1 MLDNWLYYRYNTKR
15 WSSTYNVENRHMI
28 KSFKDKD
35 TEALY
40 QRPIHPGEILI
51 DELAEIGLRPVE
63 LAQRLGVP
71 DNRIYQILHGRRSIT
86 ADTAL
91 RLGKFFNTGPEF
103 WLNLQQAYELDV
115 ARQEIGAN
123 LDKITPYQTAPNS

>member
-1 MLDNWLYYRYNTKR
+1 MSDWR
-15 WSSTYNVENRHMI
+15 
-28 KSFKDKD
+28 D
-35 TEALY
+35 
-40 QRPIHPGEILI
+40 PIHPGEILVG
-51 DELAEIGLRPVE
+51 ELEEIGMRPVE
-63 LAQRLGVP
+63 LANRLNVP

-115 ARQEIGAN
+115 ARQEMSGS
-123 LDKITPYQTAPNS
+123 LEKITPYQPATNS

>member
-1 MLDNWLYYRYNTKR
+1 MMSDWR
-15 WSSTYNVENRHMI
+15 
-28 KSFKDKD
+28 D
-35 TEALY
+35 
-40 QRPIHPGEILI
+40 PIHPGEILV
-51 DELAEIGLRPVE
+51 DELEEIGMRPVE
-63 LAQRLGVP
+63 LAERLGVP

-115 ARQEIGAN
+115 ARHQIGGS
-123 LDKITPYQTAPNS
+123 LEKITPYQPSAGS

>member
-1 MLDNWLYYRYNTKR
+1 MRDWR
-15 WSSTYNVENRHMI
+15 
-28 KSFKDKD
+28 D
-35 TEALY
+35 
-40 QRPIHPGEILI
+40 PIHPGEILL
-51 DELAEIGLRPVE
+51 DELGEINMRPVE
-63 LAQRLGVP
+63 LAHRLDVA

-115 ARQEIGAN
+115 ARHQIGSN
-123 LDKITPYQTAPNS
+123 LEKITPYQTAT

>member
-1 MLDNWLYYRYNTKR
+1 MSDWR
-15 WSSTYNVENRHMI
+15 
-28 KSFKDKD
+28 D
-35 TEALY
+35 
-40 QRPIHPGEILI
+40 PIHPGEILV
-51 DELAEIGLRPVE
+51 DELEEIGMRPVE
-63 LAQRLGVP
+63 LAHRLGVP

-115 ARQEIGAN
+115 ARQEIGGS
-123 LDKITPYQTAPNS
+123 LETITPYQPS